1 MTSGQPKGERASS
14 QPESRGLSA
23 EARLLG
29 TAVTL
34 AAAGRSAA
42 ETTAITYEL
51 RTGTSIC
58 DSALR
63 SNRQATASSTVG
75 MKGVSTRKRLA
86 GRWVKTAV
94 LRRPMR
100 PAMRTAASAEKADRV
115 PVQKK
120 MAPTVATETSK
131 RWNNQS
137 ASRDWTT
144 SPLPKE
150 SRLKSAAS
158 LMTIPL
164 EVVSGAA
171 AVFTSGSIA
180 GDRPR

>member
-1 MTSGQPKGERASS
+1 MTSGQPKAEREKS
-14 QPESRGLSA
+14 QPERRGA
-23 EARLLG
+23 RAAARLLG

-34 AAAGRSAA
+34 AAAGRSAG

-63 SNRQATASSTVG
+63 SRRKATASSTFG
-75 MKGVSTRKRLA
+75 MKGVKTRKRFA

-94 LRRPMR
+94 SSSPMR
-100 PAMRTAASAEKADRV
+100 LAIRTATSAEKADST

-120 MAPTVATETSK
+120 MTPTVATDSSK

-137 ASRDWTT
+137 ASSDWTT
-144 SPLPKE
+144 RPLPKE
-150 SRLKSAAS
+150 SRLKSAA
-158 LMTIPL
+158 
-164 EVVSGAA
+164 
-171 AVFTSGSIA
+171 
-180 GDRPR
+180 

>member
-1 MTSGQPKGERASS
+1 MTNGHPKAERVSS
-14 QPESRGLSA
+14 QPENRGLRA
-23 EARLLG
+23 AARLRG

-34 AAAGRSAA
+34 AAAGRSAG

-63 SNRQATASSTVG
+63 SSRKATASWTFG
-75 MKGVSTRKRLA
+75 MKGVSTRKRFA

-100 PAMRTAASAEKADRV
+100 LAIRTAASAEKADST

-120 MAPTVATETSK
+120 MAPTVATEKSK
-131 RWNNQS
+131 R
-137 ASRDWTT
+137 
-144 SPLPKE
+144 
-150 SRLKSAAS
+150 
-158 LMTIPL
+158 
-164 EVVSGAA
+164 
-171 AVFTSGSIA
+171 
-180 GDRPR
+180 

>member
-29 TAVTL
+29 TAVPL
-34 AAAGRSAA
+34 AAAGRSAG

-63 SNRQATASSTVG
+63 SSSKATASSTLG
-75 MKGVSTRKRLA
+75 MNGVSTRKRFA

-94 LRRPMR
+94 LRSPMR
-100 PAMRTAASAEKADRV
+100 LAMRTAARAEKADST

-120 MAPTVATETSK
+120 ITPAVATDKSK
-131 RWNNQS
+131 R
-137 ASRDWTT
+137 
-144 SPLPKE
+144 
-150 SRLKSAAS
+150 
-158 LMTIPL
+158 
-164 EVVSGAA
+164 
-171 AVFTSGSIA
+171 
-180 GDRPR
+180 

>member
-1 MTSGQPKGERASS
+1 MTNGQPKTERESS
-14 QPESRGLSA
+14 QPDSSGLRA
-23 EARLLG
+23 AARLLG

-34 AAAGRSAA
+34 AAAGRSAG

-63 SNRQATASSTVG
+63 RSRKATASSTVG
-75 MKGVSTRKRLA
+75 MKGVSARKRFA

-94 LRRPMR
+94 SRRPMR
-100 PAMRTAASAEKADRV
+100 LAMRTAASAEKADST

-131 RWNNQS
+131 RWNSQS
-137 ASRDWTT
+137 ASSDCTT
-144 SPLPKE
+144 KPLPKE

-158 LMTIPL
+158 LVTMPL
-164 EVVSGAA
+164 EVVNGAA
-171 AVFTSGSIA
+171 AVCTSGSI
-180 GDRPR
+180 